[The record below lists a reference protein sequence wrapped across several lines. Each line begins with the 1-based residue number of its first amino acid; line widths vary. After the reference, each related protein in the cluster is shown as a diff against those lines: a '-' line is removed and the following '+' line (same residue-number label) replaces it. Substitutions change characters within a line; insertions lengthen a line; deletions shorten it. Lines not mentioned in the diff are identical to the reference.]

1 METVADD
8 GVPPFTLCCA
18 RCGREQS
25 GIELTMPSGA
35 DVLVSLECSSEEKSE
50 VGMLVRRWDGEDSG
64 SESDVSD
71 SEEEEEDGGA
81 LGPREDWGDGFN
93 LVGLRV
99 TGVW

>member
-50 VGMLVRRWDGEDSG
+50 VGMLVR
-64 SESDVSD
+64 
-71 SEEEEEDGGA
+71 
-81 LGPREDWGDGFN
+81 
-93 LVGLRV
+93 
-99 TGVW
+99 